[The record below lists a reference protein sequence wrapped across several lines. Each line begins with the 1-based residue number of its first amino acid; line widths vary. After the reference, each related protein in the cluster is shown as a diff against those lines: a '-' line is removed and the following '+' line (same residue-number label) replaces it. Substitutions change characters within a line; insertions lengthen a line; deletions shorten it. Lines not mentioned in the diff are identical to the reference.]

1 MPNIKSAVKRAKTSE
16 KRRAL
21 RASQK
26 SALRTA
32 IKKFEQTVA
41 NASSEEAQAAYSQVQ
56 KKAGQSRDERP
67 VAQKCSSTPKVS
79 PGEKDTQR
87 IKKRPA
93 VGRFYFGSGQSHL
106 LLHLAVSDAQFPL
119 PSPRLPPEWLPLRR
133 CCECPHTVFGSVQFA
148 HDDVDE
154 VFFQTAVPFTPVHAF
169 QLFDRLPRE

>member
-56 KKAGQSRDERP
+56 KKLD
-67 VAQKCSSTPKVS
+67 K
-79 PGEKDTQR
+79 
-87 IKKRPA
+87 A
-93 VGRFYFGSGQSHL
+93 VTKG
-106 LLHLAVSDAQFPL
+106 LLHKNAARRQKSRLAKKIHNA
-119 PSPRLPPEWLPLRR
+119 
-133 CCECPHTVFGSVQFA
+133 
-148 HDDVDE
+148 
-154 VFFQTAVPFTPVHAF
+154 
-169 QLFDRLPRE
+169 